1 MKTIQVQMLDHNV
14 SSDWWKEI
22 IQHFVKQGDEFEIRC
37 WNEEHD
43 EIKKALTYGSL
54 FQDGSNYETSIKGIV
69 TEQMIKELFIM
80 PEPTD
85 KTIYNKMTDF
95 FTLFVKNKIFSEH
108 YGTELYLFNV
118 STDDVKVFRE
128 IMSLYWESFS
138 ISIEEQSSNYQ

>member
-1 MKTIQVQMLDHNV
+1 MQYILLHIAISH
-14 SSDWWKEI
+14 SSTGKPVV
-22 IQHFVKQGDEFEIRC
+22 FCPSG
-37 WNEEHD
+37 
-43 EIKKALTYGSL
+43 L
-54 FQDGSNYETSIKGIV
+54 
-69 TEQMIKELFIM
+69 IKELFIM

-95 FTLFVKNKIFSEH
+95 FTLFVKNKISSEH

-138 ISIEEQSSNYQ
+138 ISIEEQSSNYQWYILL